1 MDDCH
6 SWGFIQTGVWLSGSV
21 WAHVSLY
28 CHVHWVQ
35 LLWPCSFNLQEKRRP
50 GPKSILKRWCPMH
63 ERKWQPWR
71 MPILCACRYVTTWA
85 WTYKERGAAQCLW
98 CLSLLQ
104 CQGSSICSCLSSA
117 SLSPFTKA
125 SRAVFPF
132 LTSCSWS
139 HTVILMAFMLCYY
152 CYVREVIATAVR
164 VEPLSPAFSCTGF
177 RSF

>member
-1 MDDCH
+1 MAVTLGALFRLE
-6 SWGFIQTGVWLSGSV
+6 SGYLAQSEYVWASTVVFIESSFCGHALLTCKRREDLVQRVFWRGDVQCTRESGSPEGCQ
-21 WAHVSLY
+21 S
-28 CHVHWVQ
+28 CVH
-35 LLWPCSFNLQEKRRP
+35 
-50 GPKSILKRWCPMH
+50 
-63 ERKWQPWR
+63 
-71 MPILCACRYVTTWA
+71 ARYVTTWA

-132 LTSCSWS
+132 LSSCSWS
-139 HTVILMAFMLCYY
+139 HTVILMAFLLCYY

-177 RSF
+177 LSF